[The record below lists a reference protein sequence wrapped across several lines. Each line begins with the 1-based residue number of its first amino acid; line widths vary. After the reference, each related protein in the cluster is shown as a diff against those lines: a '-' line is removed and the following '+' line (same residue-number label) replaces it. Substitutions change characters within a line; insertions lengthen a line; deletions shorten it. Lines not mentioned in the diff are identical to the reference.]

1 MKKVV
6 ISLVVLVALAGA
18 AYGGFLWYEKSNEQD
33 ETSLADTA
41 EERAAAP
48 ELTGSPDGEW
58 TSASGSRAGYRVED
72 ELLRGATV
80 TATGYTEDVT
90 GSITLAEEGTRIT
103 EATFTIDVATIT
115 SEGFGQRDN
124 AFRRVME
131 TDQFPTATFA
141 LTQPVELDE
150 FPAEDVEITIPGV
163 TGELTMHGVTRT
175 VTFDATAIRGGSRI
189 DVKALVPVTY
199 TDFGIQNPSNSFA
212 KIGDA
217 GLVDVAI
224 GFTKQ

>member
-6 ISLVVLVALAGA
+6 ISLLVLVALAGA
-18 AYGGFLWYEKSNEQD
+18 AYGGFIWYERSNEQE
-33 ETSLADTA
+33 ETSLEDTA

-48 ELTGSPDGEW
+48 QLEGSPDGEW
-58 TSASGSRAGYRVED
+58 QSASGSRAGYRVED
-72 ELLRGATV
+72 EVLRGATV

-90 GSITLAEEGTRIT
+90 GSMTLAEEGTRIDA
-103 EATFTIDVATIT
+103 ATFTIDVASIV

-131 TDQFPTATFA
+131 TDRFPTATFT
-141 LTQPVELDE
+141 LTQPVELDA
-150 FPAEDVEITIPGV
+150 FPAEDTEISIPGV
-163 TGELTMHGVTRT
+163 TGELTMHGVTQP

-212 KIGDA
+212 KIGDS
-217 GLVDVAI
+217 GLVDVSI
-224 GFTKQ
+224 GFTKG